1 MVQKL
6 QKIFD
11 IINIPLGWLLEWM
24 TGLFAN
30 SFAVAV
36 LVFTIFIN
44 VVCIPLSIKSQKSS
58 VGQIRIKPKL
68 DELKKKCGDDRQ
80 KYSMEMQKLYQEENI
95 SMSGGCLPMLIR
107 LPLMMSVYYLVRSP
121 LTYLMHISKE
131 TISSAWEA
139 LVASGAVK
147 NANYVD
153 ELAIIDAINKGT
165 ISSPEIAAQV
175 GGVDFNLF
183 GIDLTQTP
191 HFSMNIFA
199 DWKPIWLIPIFAFL
213 AQMLVSV
220 ISMMMQKK
228 INPDAPSM
236 AGMMLTMP
244 LMSLFIGFTLPGGV
258 GFYWI
263 CSSIVSGAIQTLLQY
278 FYSPYKMLANERAKS
293 IVKVYADEQKYLNT
307 RVPSQ
312 SEDE

>member
-6 QKIFD
+6 QRIFD

-36 LVFTIFIN
+36 LIFTVFIN

-107 LPLMMSVYYLVRSP
+107 LPIMMSVYYLIRSP
-121 LTYLMHISKE
+121 LTYLLHINKE
-131 TISSAWEA
+131 TIANAWNA
-139 LVASGAVK
+139 LVAAGAVK

-153 ELAIIDAINKGT
+153 ELAIVDAINKGT

-175 GGVDFNLF
+175 GSVDFNLF

-199 DWKPIWLIPIFAFL
+199 DWQAIWLIPIFAFL
-213 AQMLVSV
+213 AQMLVSI

-263 CSSIVSGAIQTLLQY
+263 CSSLVSGAIQTLLQY

-293 IVKVYADEQKYLNT
+293 IVKVFADEQKYLSS
-307 RVPSQ
+307 RAPSKA
-312 SEDE
+312 EEE

>member
-1 MVQKL
+1 M

-24 TGLFAN
+24 TGLFNN

-36 LVFTIFIN
+36 LIFTVVIN
-44 VVCIPLSIKSQKSS
+44 VACIPLSLKSQKSS

-95 SMSGGCLPMLIR
+95 SMSGGCLPLLIR
-107 LPLMMSVYYLVRSP
+107 LPLMMSVYYLIRSP
-121 LTYLMHISKE
+121 LTYLMHIGKD
-131 TISSAWEA
+131 TIQTAWDA
-139 LVASGAVK
+139 LVATGAIK
-147 NANYVD
+147 NTKYLD
-153 ELAIIDAINKGT
+153 ELAIIDAVNKGT
-165 ISSPEIAAQV
+165 ISSPEIAEQV
-175 GGVDFNLF
+175 NSVNFSLF

-191 HFSMNIFA
+191 KFNWNIIEGWDA
-199 DWKPIWLIPIFAFL
+199 IWLIPILAFAS
-213 AQMLVSV
+213 QMLVSIV
-220 ISMMMQKK
+220 SMRMQKR

-244 LMSLFIGFTLPGGV
+244 LMSLFIGFSLPGGV

-263 CSSIVSGAIQTLLQY
+263 CSSIVSGGIQTLLQY
-278 FYSPYKMLANERAKS
+278 FYSPYKMLADERAKS
-293 IVKVYADEQKYLNT
+293 IVKVYTDEQKYLEN
-307 RVPSQ
+307 RVSSQ
-312 SEDE
+312 DEE

>member
-1 MVQKL
+1 M

-24 TGLFAN
+24 TGLFNN
-30 SFAVAV
+30 SFAIAV
-36 LVFTIFIN
+36 LIFTVVIN
-44 VVCIPLSIKSQKSS
+44 VACIPLSLKSQKSS

-95 SMSGGCLPMLIR
+95 SMSGGCLPLLIR
-107 LPLMMSVYYLVRSP
+107 LPLMMSVYYLIRSP
-121 LTYLMHISKE
+121 LTYLMHIGKD
-131 TISSAWEA
+131 TIQSAWDT
-139 LVASGAVK
+139 LVATGAIK
-147 NANYVD
+147 NTKYLD
-153 ELAIIDAINKGT
+153 ELAIIDAVNKGT
-165 ISSPEIAAQV
+165 ISSPEIAASV
-175 GGVDFNLF
+175 NEVNFSLF

-191 HFSMNIFA
+191 KFNWNVIEGWDA
-199 DWKPIWLIPIFAFL
+199 IWLIPILAFA
-213 AQMLVSV
+213 AQMLVSIV
-220 ISMMMQKK
+220 SMGMQKR

-263 CSSIVSGAIQTLLQY
+263 CSSIISGGIQTLLQY

-293 IVKVYADEQKYLNT
+293 IVKVFADEQKYLEN
-307 RVPSQ
+307 RVSSQ
-312 SEDE
+312 DEEE

>member
-1 MVQKL
+1 MQR
-6 QKIFD
+6 IFD
-11 IINIPLGWLLEWM
+11 IINVPLGWLLEWM

-36 LVFTIFIN
+36 LIFTVFIN

-95 SMSGGCLPMLIR
+95 SMSGGCLPLLIR
-107 LPLMMSVYYLVRSP
+107 LPIMMSVYYLIRSP
-121 LTYLMHISKE
+121 LTYLLHINKE
-131 TISSAWEA
+131 TITNAWNA
-139 LVASGAVK
+139 LVATGAVK

-153 ELAIIDAINKGT
+153 ELAIVDAINKGT

-175 GGVDFNLF
+175 GSVDFTLF

-199 DWKPIWLIPIFAFL
+199 DWQAIWLIPIFAFL
-213 AQMLVSV
+213 AQMLVSIV
-220 ISMMMQKK
+220 SMKMQKK

-263 CSSIVSGAIQTLLQY
+263 CSSIVAGAIQTLLQY

-293 IVKVYADEQKYLNT
+293 IVKVFAEEQKYLSN
-307 RVPSQ
+307 RVTSQ
-312 SEDE
+312 DE

>member
-1 MVQKL
+1 MLKL

-24 TGLFAN
+24 TGLFNN

-36 LVFTIFIN
+36 LIFTVVIN
-44 VVCIPLSIKSQKSS
+44 VACIPLSLKSQKSS

-95 SMSGGCLPMLIR
+95 SMSGGCLPLLIR
-107 LPLMMSVYYLVRSP
+107 LPLMMSVYYLIRSP
-121 LTYLMHISKE
+121 LTYLMHIGKD
-131 TISSAWEA
+131 TIQTAWDA
-139 LVASGAVK
+139 LVATGAIK
-147 NANYVD
+147 NTKYLD
-153 ELAIIDAINKGT
+153 ELAIIDAVNKGT

-175 GGVDFNLF
+175 NSVDFSLF

-191 HFSMNIFA
+191 KFNWNVIEGWDA
-199 DWKPIWLIPIFAFL
+199 IWLIPILAFAS
-213 AQMLVSV
+213 QMLVSIV
-220 ISMMMQKK
+220 SMRMQKK

-244 LMSLFIGFTLPGGV
+244 LMSLFIGFSLPGGV

-263 CSSIVSGAIQTLLQY
+263 CSSIVSGGIQTLLQY
-278 FYSPYKMLANERAKS
+278 FYSPYKMLADERAKS
-293 IVKVYADEQKYLNT
+293 IVKVYTDEQKYLEN
-307 RVPSQ
+307 RVSSQ
-312 SEDE
+312 DEE

>member
-1 MVQKL
+1 M

-24 TGLFAN
+24 TGLFNN

-36 LVFTIFIN
+36 LIFTVVIN
-44 VVCIPLSIKSQKSS
+44 VACIPLSLKSQKSS

-95 SMSGGCLPMLIR
+95 SMSGGCLPLLIR
-107 LPLMMSVYYLVRSP
+107 LPLMMSVYYLIRSP
-121 LTYLMHISKE
+121 LTYLMHIGKD
-131 TISSAWEA
+131 TIQTAWDA
-139 LVASGAVK
+139 LVATGAIK
-147 NANYVD
+147 NTKYLD
-153 ELAIIDAINKGT
+153 ELAIIDAVNKGT
-165 ISSPEIAAQV
+165 ISSPEIARQV
-175 GGVDFNLF
+175 NSVDFNLF

-191 HFSMNIFA
+191 KFNWNVIEGWDA
-199 DWKPIWLIPIFAFL
+199 IWLIPILAFVS
-213 AQMLVSV
+213 QMLVSIV
-220 ISMMMQKK
+220 SMRMQKR

-244 LMSLFIGFTLPGGV
+244 LMSLFIGFSLPGGV

-263 CSSIVSGAIQTLLQY
+263 CSSIVSGGIQTLLQY
-278 FYSPYKMLANERAKS
+278 FYSPYKMLADERAKS
-293 IVKVYADEQKYLNT
+293 IVKVYTDEQKYLEN
-307 RVPSQ
+307 RVSSQ
-312 SEDE
+312 DEE

>member
-6 QKIFD
+6 QRIFD
-11 IINIPLGWLLEWM
+11 IINVPLGWLLEWM

-36 LVFTIFIN
+36 LIFTIFIN

-107 LPLMMSVYYLVRSP
+107 LPIMMSVYYLIRSP
-121 LTYLMHISKE
+121 LTYLLHINKE
-131 TISSAWEA
+131 TITNAWND
-139 LVASGAVK
+139 LVATGAIK

-153 ELAIIDAINKGT
+153 ELAIVDAVNKGA

-175 GGVDFNLF
+175 GSVDFSLF

-199 DWKPIWLIPIFAFL
+199 DWQAIWLIPIFAFL
-213 AQMLVSV
+213 AQMLVSIV
-220 ISMMMQKK
+220 SMMMQKK

-263 CSSIVSGAIQTLLQY
+263 CSSIVAGAIQTLLQY

-293 IVKVYADEQKYLNT
+293 IVKVFADEQKYLNN
-307 RVPSQ
+307 RVTSQ
-312 SEDE
+312 DE

>member
-1 MVQKL
+1 MLKL

-11 IINIPLGWLLEWM
+11 IINVPLGWLLEWM
-24 TGLFAN
+24 TGLFNN

-36 LVFTIFIN
+36 LIFTVVIN
-44 VVCIPLSIKSQKSS
+44 VACIPLSLKSQKSS

-68 DELKKKCGDDRQ
+68 DELKKKYGDDRQ
-80 KYSMEMQKLYQEENI
+80 KYSMEMQKLYGEENI

-107 LPLMMSVYYLVRSP
+107 LPLMMSVYYLIRSP
-121 LTYLMHISKE
+121 LTYLMHIKNT
-131 TISSAWEA
+131 TIQSAWEA
-139 LVASGAVK
+139 LVSTGTIK
-147 NANYVD
+147 NTNYVD
-153 ELAIIDAINKGT
+153 ELAIIDAVNHGT

-175 GGVDFNLF
+175 NDVNFSLL

-191 HFSMNIFA
+191 KFNWNIMEGW
-199 DWKPIWLIPIFAFL
+199 DPIWLIPILAFAS
-213 AQMLVSV
+213 QMLVSV
-220 ISMMMQKK
+220 VSMMMQKK

-263 CSSIVSGAIQTLLQY
+263 CSSIVSGGIQTLLQY

-293 IVKVYADEQKYLNT
+293 IVKVFTDEQKYLEN
-307 RVPSQ
+307 RISSQ
-312 SEDE
+312 GKEE